1 MPFKEVSKMSPK
13 KEFVILARQSQ
24 ANMSELCR
32 RFGVSR
38 PTGYKWLN
46 RFNSDG
52 EPGLEELSRR
62 PKYSPQKVD
71 DVIEELILLIRDERP
86 TWSGRKIKKHLEN
99 LGETG
104 LPSPSTITEILRR
117 NGRLDA
123 KRIAKNWKRFEKDTP
138 MEMLQMDFKGHFEM
152 ACRRCHPLTLL
163 DDHSR
168 YLLELGACS
177 NEKGDTVKTRLKDA
191 FRCYGLPYSIITDNG
206 SPWVTPQ
213 KPERITKLGMWLIR
227 LGIVLKRAGKY
238 HPQTNG
244 KIERMHRTLK
254 ADVIQARQFRSFP
267 ECQIAFDEWRE
278 DYNCVR
284 PHEGIGML
292 TPSDRFRI
300 SDVAY
305 PEKLPEIEYGP
316 DDKIRKVQTSGLIDF
331 LGKTYRIGK
340 GLKGQPVA
348 VRAVDEGIYD
358 VYFVRQNLLRINL
371 RDAPSGA
378 SGNTETDLLSGT

>member
-13 KEFVILARQSQ
+13 KEFVILASQQQ

-32 RFGVSR
+32 RFEVSR
-38 PTGYKWLN
+38 PTGYKWLK
-46 RFNSDG
+46 RFDLYG
-52 EPGLEELSRR
+52 EPGLEERSRR
-62 PKYSPQKVD
+62 PKYSPRKVD
-71 DVIEELILLIRDERP
+71 AATEDLILLIRDERP

-99 LGETG
+99 LGEKG

-123 KRIAKNWKRFEKDTP
+123 KYIVNNWKRFEKDTP
-138 MEMLQMDFKGHFEM
+138 MEMLQMDFKGHFET
-152 ACRRCHPLTLL
+152 AHGRCHPLTLL

-177 NEKGDTVKTRLKDA
+177 NEKGDTVKALLIEV
-191 FRCYGLPYSIITDNG
+191 FRRYGLPYSIITDNG
-206 SPWVTPQ
+206 PPWGAGQ
-213 KPERITKLGMWLIR
+213 SKRITKFGMWLIR
-227 LGIVLKRAGKY
+227 LGIVLKRTGAY

-267 ECQIAFDEWRE
+267 ECQRAFDEWRE

-316 DDKIRKVQTSGLIDF
+316 DDEIRKVQNGGLVHF
-331 LGKTYRIGK
+331 RGKTYRVGK
-340 GLKGQPVA
+340 ALQGQPVA
-348 VRAVDEGIYD
+348 VRAAEDGVYD

-378 SGNTETDLLSGT
+378 SDNTETDLMSGT